1 VLKIVRA
8 VLQDDSLKI
17 LSLNIS
23 GNSDVTEG
31 TLSDIFKL
39 PKAGEIKRL
48 YLFGCPKVEDVR
60 RSDMPGRIGME
71 EGAEVFNSYFPAD
84 LSEFGHLKPKPR
96 SGKPRP
102 RV

>member
-8 VLQDDSLKI
+8 VLQDDSFKI

-39 PKAGEIKRL
+39 PKADEIKRL

-60 RSDMPGRIGME
+60 RADMPGRIGME
-71 EGAEVFNSYFPAD
+71 NGAEVFNSYFPAD